1 MVVYNLV
8 SAHKVANNIRNR
20 QRKPQKRAKF
30 YAFHGFVEGK
40 CNIYA
45 NCNVDGN
52 KKAAH
57 KMRRFLYD
65 KMRYD

>member
-8 SAHKVANNIRNR
+8 SAHKGANNIRNR

-30 YAFHGFVEGK
+30 YAFHGFVEEK

-45 NCNVDGN
+45 N
-52 KKAAH
+52 
-57 KMRRFLYD
+57 
-65 KMRYD
+65 